1 MYTIILEIYFYL
13 QRGNVFLMG
22 SHSMWS
28 VTAIIV
34 LVIMSGYFSATETAF
49 TSLNRIRMKN
59 MAGDGN
65 KKAKLVIKLSDQ
77 YDKLLSAILIG
88 NNIVNIAMTAIATVL
103 FVDLY
108 GADIGA
114 TLATA
119 VITVVV
125 LIFGEITPK
134 NIAKETPEKFAMFS
148 ARIIRFLMIVL
159 TPVNIIFSAWKKLI
173 SKIFK
178 LDSDNT
184 ITEEE
189 LITIVEEAETEGGI
203 GEEQSELIQNAIE
216 FNDLDAWD
224 VLTPRVDLAAID
236 VTTPEE
242 EIAELFRT
250 TGFSRLPVY
259 EDEID
264 NILGVLNQKDFHNE
278 IYGTKK
284 TVAEY
289 VKQVVFVAGSIKIS
303 VLLKKMQQAK
313 THIAVVVDEY
323 GGTEGI
329 VTMEDIIEELV
340 GEIYDEHDI
349 QVSQDIIQ
357 LRDGSYRV
365 LCSANL
371 DKVFDFFD
379 EEDDSID
386 VTTVNGLIVTVL
398 DNLPKVGDSFTYETA
413 NKIFHVRVTKADEK
427 KALEANFTV
436 EEKPQEEEE

>member
-1 MYTIILEIYFYL
+1 
-13 QRGNVFLMG
+13 MG
-22 SHSMWS
+22 SHSIWS
-28 VTAIIV
+28 VIAIVV
-34 LVIMSGYFSATETAF
+34 LVIMSAYFSATETAF
-49 TSLNRIRMKN
+49 TSLNRIRVKN
-59 MAGDGN
+59 MAGEGN
-65 KKAKLVIKLSDQ
+65 KKAKLVMKLSDE

-103 FVDLY
+103 FVGIY
-108 GADIGA
+108 GADVGA
-114 TLATA
+114 TAATV
-119 VITVVV
+119 VITIVV

-134 NIAKETPEKFAMFS
+134 NVAKEKPEKFAMFS
-148 ARIIRFLMIVL
+148 ARIIHFFMILL
-159 TPVNIIFSAWKKLI
+159 TPLIVIFSGWKKLI
-173 SKIFK
+173 SKLFK
-178 LDSDNT
+178 LDYDNV

-224 VLTPRVDLAAID
+224 VLTPRVDLVAID
-236 VTTPEE
+236 VSTPEK
-242 EIAELFRT
+242 EIAELFRK

-284 TVAEY
+284 KVSEY
-289 VKQVVFVAGSIKIS
+289 IKQVVFVAGTIKIS

-349 QVSQDIIQ
+349 QASQDIIQ

-365 LCSANL
+365 LGSANI
-371 DKVFDFFD
+371 DKVLDFFD
-379 EEDDSID
+379 EEDDDID
-386 VTTVNGLIVTVL
+386 ATTVNGFIVSEL
-398 DNLPKVGDSFTYETA
+398 DNLPRAGDMFTYETA
-413 NKIFHVRVTKADEK
+413 GKIFHVRVTKADEK
-427 KALEANFTV
+427 KALEANFII

>member
-1 MYTIILEIYFYL
+1 
-13 QRGNVFLMG
+13 MG
-22 SHSMWS
+22 SHSIWS
-28 VTAIIV
+28 VIAIVV
-34 LVIMSGYFSATETAF
+34 LVIMSAYFSATETAF
-49 TSLNRIRMKN
+49 TSLNRIRVKN
-59 MAGDGN
+59 MAGEGN
-65 KKAKLVIKLSDQ
+65 KKAKLVMKLSDE

-103 FVDLY
+103 FVGIY
-108 GADIGA
+108 GADVGA
-114 TLATA
+114 TAATV
-119 VITVVV
+119 VITIVV

-134 NIAKETPEKFAMFS
+134 NVAKEKPEKFAMFS
-148 ARIIRFLMIVL
+148 ARIIHFFMILL
-159 TPVNIIFSAWKKLI
+159 TPLIVIFSGWKKLI
-173 SKIFK
+173 SKLFK
-178 LDSDNT
+178 LDYDNV

-224 VLTPRVDLAAID
+224 VLTPRVDLVAID
-236 VTTPEE
+236 VSTPEK
-242 EIAELFRT
+242 EIAELFRK

-284 TVAEY
+284 KVSEY
-289 VKQVVFVAGSIKIS
+289 IKQVVFVAGTIKIS

-329 VTMEDIIEELV
+329 VTMEDIIGELV

-349 QVSQDIIQ
+349 QASQDIIQ

-365 LCSANL
+365 LGSANI
-371 DKVFDFFD
+371 DKVLDFFD
-379 EEDDSID
+379 EEDDDID
-386 VTTVNGLIVTVL
+386 ATTVNGFIVSEL
-398 DNLPKVGDSFTYETA
+398 DNLPRAGDMFTYETA
-413 NKIFHVRVTKADEK
+413 GKIFHVRVTKADEK
-427 KALEANFTV
+427 KALEANFII

>member
-1 MYTIILEIYFYL
+1 
-13 QRGNVFLMG
+13 MG
-22 SHSMWS
+22 SHSIWS
-28 VTAIIV
+28 VIAIVV
-34 LVIMSGYFSATETAF
+34 LVIMSAYFSATETAF
-49 TSLNRIRMKN
+49 TSLNRIRVKN
-59 MAGDGN
+59 MAGEGN
-65 KKAKLVIKLSDQ
+65 KKAKLVMKLSDE

-103 FVDLY
+103 FVGIY
-108 GADIGA
+108 GADVGA
-114 TLATA
+114 TAATL
-119 VITVVV
+119 VITIVV

-134 NIAKETPEKFAMFS
+134 NVAKEKPEKFAMFS
-148 ARIIRFLMIVL
+148 ARIIHFFMILL
-159 TPVNIIFSAWKKLI
+159 TPLIVIFSGWKKLI
-173 SKIFK
+173 SKLFK
-178 LDSDNT
+178 LDYDNV

-224 VLTPRVDLAAID
+224 VLTPRVDLVAID
-236 VTTPEE
+236 VSTPEK
-242 EIAELFRT
+242 EIAELFRK

-284 TVAEY
+284 KVSEY
-289 VKQVVFVAGSIKIS
+289 IKQVVFVAGTIKIS
-303 VLLKKMQQAK
+303 VLLKKMQQVK

-349 QVSQDIIQ
+349 QASQDIIQ

-365 LCSANL
+365 LGSANI
-371 DKVFDFFD
+371 DKVLDFFD
-379 EEDDSID
+379 EEDDDID
-386 VTTVNGLIVTVL
+386 ATTVNGFIVSEL
-398 DNLPKVGDSFTYETA
+398 DNLPRAGDMFTYETA
-413 NKIFHVRVTKADEK
+413 GKIFHVRVTKADEK
-427 KALEANFTV
+427 KALEANFII

>member
-1 MYTIILEIYFYL
+1 
-13 QRGNVFLMG
+13 MG
-22 SHSMWS
+22 SHSIWS
-28 VTAIIV
+28 VIAIVV
-34 LVIMSGYFSATETAF
+34 LVIMSAYFSATETAF
-49 TSLNRIRMKN
+49 TSLNRIRVKN
-59 MAGDGN
+59 MAGEGN
-65 KKAKLVIKLSDQ
+65 KKAKLVMKLSDE

-103 FVDLY
+103 FVGSY
-108 GADIGA
+108 GAYVGA
-114 TLATA
+114 TAATV
-119 VITVVV
+119 VITIVV

-134 NIAKETPEKFAMFS
+134 NVAKEKPEKFAMFS
-148 ARIIRFLMIVL
+148 ARIIHFFMILL
-159 TPVNIIFSAWKKLI
+159 TPLIVIFSGWKKLI
-173 SKIFK
+173 SKLFK
-178 LDSDNT
+178 LDYDNV

-224 VLTPRVDLAAID
+224 VLTPRVDLVAID
-236 VTTPEE
+236 VSTPEK
-242 EIAELFRT
+242 EIAELFRK

-284 TVAEY
+284 KVSEY
-289 VKQVVFVAGSIKIS
+289 IKQVVFVAGTIKIS
-303 VLLKKMQQAK
+303 VLLKKMQQVK

-349 QVSQDIIQ
+349 QASQDIIQ

-365 LCSANL
+365 LGSANI
-371 DKVFDFFD
+371 DKVLDFFD
-379 EEDDSID
+379 EEDDDID
-386 VTTVNGLIVTVL
+386 ATTVNGFIVSEL
-398 DNLPKVGDSFTYETA
+398 DNLPRAGDMFTYETA
-413 NKIFHVRVTKADEK
+413 GKIFHVRVTKADEK
-427 KALEANFTV
+427 KALEANFII

>member
-1 MYTIILEIYFYL
+1 
-13 QRGNVFLMG
+13 MG
-22 SHSMWS
+22 SHSIWS
-28 VTAIIV
+28 VIAIVV
-34 LVIMSGYFSATETAF
+34 LVIMSAYFSATETAF
-49 TSLNRIRMKN
+49 TSLNRIRVKN
-59 MAGDGN
+59 MAGEGN
-65 KKAKLVIKLSDQ
+65 KKAKLVMKLSDE

-103 FVDLY
+103 FVGIY
-108 GADIGA
+108 GAYVGA
-114 TLATA
+114 TAATV
-119 VITVVV
+119 VITIVV

-134 NIAKETPEKFAMFS
+134 NVAKEKPEKFAMFS
-148 ARIIRFLMIVL
+148 ARIIHFFMILL
-159 TPVNIIFSAWKKLI
+159 TPLIVIFSGWKKLI
-173 SKIFK
+173 SKLFK
-178 LDSDNT
+178 LDYDNV

-224 VLTPRVDLAAID
+224 VLTPRVDLVAID
-236 VTTPEE
+236 VSTPEK
-242 EIAELFRT
+242 EIAELFRK

-284 TVAEY
+284 KVSEY
-289 VKQVVFVAGSIKIS
+289 IKQVVFVAGTIKIS
-303 VLLKKMQQAK
+303 VLLKKMQQVK

-349 QVSQDIIQ
+349 QASQDIIQ

-365 LCSANL
+365 LGSANI
-371 DKVFDFFD
+371 DKVLDFFD
-379 EEDDSID
+379 EEDDDID
-386 VTTVNGLIVTVL
+386 ATTVNGFIVSEL
-398 DNLPKVGDSFTYETA
+398 DNLPRAGDMFTYETA
-413 NKIFHVRVTKADEK
+413 GKIFHVRVTKADEK
-427 KALEANFTV
+427 KALEANFII

>member
-1 MYTIILEIYFYL
+1 
-13 QRGNVFLMG
+13 MG
-22 SHSMWS
+22 SHSIWS
-28 VTAIIV
+28 VIAIVV
-34 LVIMSGYFSATETAF
+34 LVIMSAYFSATETAF
-49 TSLNRIRMKN
+49 TSLNRIRVKN
-59 MAGDGN
+59 MAGEGN
-65 KKAKLVIKLSDQ
+65 KKAKLGMKLSDE

-103 FVDLY
+103 FVGIY
-108 GADIGA
+108 GADVGA
-114 TLATA
+114 TAATLL
-119 VITVVV
+119 ITIVV

-134 NIAKETPEKFAMFS
+134 NVAKEKPEKFAMFS
-148 ARIIRFLMIVL
+148 ARIIHFFMILL
-159 TPVNIIFSAWKKLI
+159 TPLIVIFFGWKKLI
-173 SKIFK
+173 SKLFK
-178 LDSDNT
+178 LDYDNV

-224 VLTPRVDLAAID
+224 VLTPRVDLVAID
-236 VTTPEE
+236 VSTPEK
-242 EIAELFRT
+242 EIAELFRK

-284 TVAEY
+284 KVSEY
-289 VKQVVFVAGSIKIS
+289 IKQVVFVAGTIKIS

-349 QVSQDIIQ
+349 QASQDIIQ

-365 LCSANL
+365 LGSANI
-371 DKVFDFFD
+371 DKVLDFFD
-379 EEDDSID
+379 EEDDDID
-386 VTTVNGLIVTVL
+386 ATTVNGFIVSEL
-398 DNLPKVGDSFTYETA
+398 DNLPRAGDMFTYETA
-413 NKIFHVRVTKADEK
+413 GKIFHVRVTKADEK
-427 KALEANFTV
+427 KALEANFII

>member
-1 MYTIILEIYFYL
+1 
-13 QRGNVFLMG
+13 MG
-22 SHSMWS
+22 SHSIWS
-28 VTAIIV
+28 VIAIVV
-34 LVIMSGYFSATETAF
+34 LVIMSAYFSATETAF
-49 TSLNRIRMKN
+49 TSLNRIRVKN
-59 MAGDGN
+59 MAGEGN
-65 KKAKLVIKLSDQ
+65 KKAKLVMKLSDE

-103 FVDLY
+103 FVGIY
-108 GADIGA
+108 GADVGA
-114 TLATA
+114 TAATLL
-119 VITVVV
+119 ITIVV

-134 NIAKETPEKFAMFS
+134 NVAKEKPEKFAMFS
-148 ARIIRFLMIVL
+148 ARIIHFFMILL
-159 TPVNIIFSAWKKLI
+159 TPLIVIFSGWKKLI
-173 SKIFK
+173 SKLFK
-178 LDSDNT
+178 LDYDNV

-224 VLTPRVDLAAID
+224 VLTPRVDLVAID
-236 VTTPEE
+236 VSTPEK
-242 EIAELFRT
+242 EIAELFRK

-284 TVAEY
+284 KVSEY
-289 VKQVVFVAGSIKIS
+289 IKQVVFVAGTIKIS

-349 QVSQDIIQ
+349 QASQDIIQ

-365 LCSANL
+365 LGSANI
-371 DKVFDFFD
+371 DKVLDFFD
-379 EEDDSID
+379 EEDDDID
-386 VTTVNGLIVTVL
+386 ATTVNGFIVSEL
-398 DNLPKVGDSFTYETA
+398 DNLPRAGDMFTYETA
-413 NKIFHVRVTKADEK
+413 GKIFHVRVTKADEK
-427 KALEANFTV
+427 KALEANFII

>member
-1 MYTIILEIYFYL
+1 
-13 QRGNVFLMG
+13 MG
-22 SHSMWS
+22 SHSIWS
-28 VTAIIV
+28 VIAIVV
-34 LVIMSGYFSATETAF
+34 LVIMSAYFSATETAF
-49 TSLNRIRMKN
+49 TSLNRIRVKN
-59 MAGDGN
+59 MAGEGN
-65 KKAKLVIKLSDQ
+65 KKAKLVMKLSDE

-103 FVDLY
+103 FVGIY
-108 GADIGA
+108 GADVGA
-114 TLATA
+114 TAATV
-119 VITVVV
+119 VITIVV

-134 NIAKETPEKFAMFS
+134 NVAKEKPEKFAMFS
-148 ARIIRFLMIVL
+148 ARIIHFFMILL
-159 TPVNIIFSAWKKLI
+159 TPLIVIFSGWKKLI
-173 SKIFK
+173 SKLFK
-178 LDSDNT
+178 LDYDNV

-224 VLTPRVDLAAID
+224 VLTPRVDLVAID
-236 VTTPEE
+236 VSTPEK
-242 EIAELFRT
+242 EIAELFRK

-278 IYGTKK
+278 IYGSKK
-284 TVAEY
+284 KVSEY
-289 VKQVVFVAGSIKIS
+289 IKQVVFVAGTIKIS
-303 VLLKKMQQAK
+303 VLLKKMQQVK

-349 QVSQDIIQ
+349 QASQDIIQ

-365 LCSANL
+365 LGSANI
-371 DKVFDFFD
+371 DKVLDFFD
-379 EEDDSID
+379 EEDDDID
-386 VTTVNGLIVTVL
+386 ATTVNGFIVSEL
-398 DNLPKVGDSFTYETA
+398 DNLPRAGDMFTYETA
-413 NKIFHVRVTKADEK
+413 GKIFHVRVTKADEK
-427 KALEANFTV
+427 KALEANFII

>member
-1 MYTIILEIYFYL
+1 
-13 QRGNVFLMG
+13 MG
-22 SHSMWS
+22 SHSIWS
-28 VTAIIV
+28 VIAIVV
-34 LVIMSGYFSATETAF
+34 LVIMSAYFSATETAF
-49 TSLNRIRMKN
+49 TSLNRIRVKN
-59 MAGDGN
+59 MAGEGN
-65 KKAKLVIKLSDQ
+65 KKAKLVMKLSDE

-103 FVDLY
+103 FVGIY
-108 GADIGA
+108 GADVGA
-114 TLATA
+114 TAATLL
-119 VITVVV
+119 ITIVV

-134 NIAKETPEKFAMFS
+134 NVAKEKPEKFAMFS
-148 ARIIRFLMIVL
+148 ARIIHFFMILL
-159 TPVNIIFSAWKKLI
+159 TPLIVIFSGWKKLI
-173 SKIFK
+173 SKLFK
-178 LDSDNT
+178 LDYDNV

-224 VLTPRVDLAAID
+224 VLTPRV
-236 VTTPEE
+236 
-242 EIAELFRT
+242 
-250 TGFSRLPVY
+250 GFSRLPVY

-284 TVAEY
+284 KVSEY
-289 VKQVVFVAGSIKIS
+289 IKQVVFVAGTIKIS

-349 QVSQDIIQ
+349 QASQDIIQ

-365 LCSANL
+365 LGSANI
-371 DKVFDFFD
+371 DKVLDFFD
-379 EEDDSID
+379 EEDDDID
-386 VTTVNGLIVTVL
+386 ATTVNGFIVSEL
-398 DNLPKVGDSFTYETA
+398 DNLPRAGDMFTYETA
-413 NKIFHVRVTKADEK
+413 GKIFHVRVTKADEK
-427 KALEANFTV
+427 KALEANFII

>member
-1 MYTIILEIYFYL
+1 
-13 QRGNVFLMG
+13 MG
-22 SHSMWS
+22 SHSIWS
-28 VTAIIV
+28 VIAIVV
-34 LVIMSGYFSATETAF
+34 LVIMSAYFSATETAF
-49 TSLNRIRMKN
+49 TSLNRIRVKN
-59 MAGDGN
+59 MAGEGN
-65 KKAKLVIKLSDQ
+65 KKAKLVMKLSDE

-103 FVDLY
+103 FVGIY
-108 GADIGA
+108 GAYVGA
-114 TLATA
+114 TAATV
-119 VITVVV
+119 VITIVV

-134 NIAKETPEKFAMFS
+134 NVAKEKPEKFAMFS
-148 ARIIRFLMIVL
+148 ARIIHFFMILL
-159 TPVNIIFSAWKKLI
+159 TPLIVIFFGWKKLI
-173 SKIFK
+173 SKLFK
-178 LDSDNT
+178 LDYDNV

-224 VLTPRVDLAAID
+224 VLTPRVDLVAID
-236 VTTPEE
+236 VSTPEK
-242 EIAELFRT
+242 EIAELFRK

-284 TVAEY
+284 KVSEY
-289 VKQVVFVAGSIKIS
+289 IKQVVFVAGTIKIS

-349 QVSQDIIQ
+349 QASQDIIQ

-365 LCSANL
+365 LGSANI
-371 DKVFDFFD
+371 DKVLDFFD
-379 EEDDSID
+379 EEDDDID
-386 VTTVNGLIVTVL
+386 ATTVNGFIVSEL
-398 DNLPKVGDSFTYETA
+398 DNLPRAGDMFTYETA
-413 NKIFHVRVTKADEK
+413 GKIFHVRVTKADEK
-427 KALEANFTV
+427 KALEANFII

>member
-1 MYTIILEIYFYL
+1 
-13 QRGNVFLMG
+13 MG
-22 SHSMWS
+22 SHSIWS
-28 VTAIIV
+28 VIAIVV
-34 LVIMSGYFSATETAF
+34 LVIMSAYFSATETAF
-49 TSLNRIRMKN
+49 TSLNRIRVKN
-59 MAGDGN
+59 MAGEGN
-65 KKAKLVIKLSDQ
+65 KKAKLVMKLSDE

-103 FVDLY
+103 FVGIY
-108 GADIGA
+108 GADVGA
-114 TLATA
+114 TAATLL
-119 VITVVV
+119 ITIVV

-134 NIAKETPEKFAMFS
+134 NVAKEKPEKFAMFS
-148 ARIIRFLMIVL
+148 ARIIHFFMILL
-159 TPVNIIFSAWKKLI
+159 TPLIVIFFGWKKLI
-173 SKIFK
+173 SKLFK
-178 LDSDNT
+178 LDYDNV

-224 VLTPRVDLAAID
+224 VLTPRVDLVAID
-236 VTTPEE
+236 VSTPEK
-242 EIAELFRT
+242 EIAELFRK

-284 TVAEY
+284 KVSEY
-289 VKQVVFVAGSIKIS
+289 IKQVVFVAGTIKIS

-349 QVSQDIIQ
+349 QASQDIIQ

-365 LCSANL
+365 LGSANI
-371 DKVFDFFD
+371 DKVLDFFD
-379 EEDDSID
+379 EEDDDID
-386 VTTVNGLIVTVL
+386 ATTVNGFIVSEL
-398 DNLPKVGDSFTYETA
+398 DNLPRAGDMFTYETA
-413 NKIFHVRVTKADEK
+413 GKIFHVRVTKADEK
-427 KALEANFTV
+427 KALEANFII

>member
-1 MYTIILEIYFYL
+1 L

-28 VTAIIV
+28 VIAIVV

-49 TSLNRIRMKN
+49 TSLNRIRVKN
-59 MAGDGN
+59 MANDGN
-65 KKAKLVIKLSDQ
+65 KKAKLVIKLSDE
-77 YDKLLSAILIG
+77 YDKLLSVILIG
-88 NNIVNIAMTAIATVL
+88 NNIVNIGMTAIATVL
-103 FVDLY
+103 FVNLY

-114 TLATA
+114 TVATA

-148 ARIIRFLMIVL
+148 ARIIRLLMILL
-159 TPVNIIFSAWKKLI
+159 TPVSAVFSAWKKLI
-173 SKIFK
+173 SKLFK
-178 LDSDNT
+178 LDADNT

-189 LITIVEEAETEGGI
+189 LITIIEEAETEGGI
-203 GEEQSELIQNAIE
+203 DEEQSELIQNAIE

-242 EIAELFRT
+242 EIAELFRK

-264 NILGVLNQKDFHNE
+264 NILGVLNQKDFYNE

-303 VLLKKMQQAK
+303 VLLKKMQQVK

-329 VTMEDIIEELV
+329 VTMELV
-340 GEIYDEHDI
+340 GEIYDEHDV

-357 LRDGSYRV
+357 MRDGSYRV
-365 LCSANL
+365 LCSANI
-371 DKVFDFFD
+371 DKVLDFFD
-379 EEDDSID
+379 EEDDDID
-386 VTTVNGLIVTVL
+386 ATTVNGFIVSAL
-398 DNLPKVGDSFTYETA
+398 DNLPKVGDTFTYETA

-427 KALEANFTV
+427 KALEANFII
-436 EEKPQEEEE
+436 EEKPEQEEE

>member
-1 MYTIILEIYFYL
+1 
-13 QRGNVFLMG
+13 MG
-22 SHSMWS
+22 SHSIWS
-28 VTAIIV
+28 VIAIVV
-34 LVIMSGYFSATETAF
+34 LVIMSAYFSATETAF
-49 TSLNRIRMKN
+49 TSLNRIRVKN
-59 MAGDGN
+59 MAGEGN
-65 KKAKLVIKLSDQ
+65 KKAKLVMKLSDE

-103 FVDLY
+103 FVGIY
-108 GADIGA
+108 GADVGA
-114 TLATA
+114 TAATLL
-119 VITVVV
+119 ITIVV

-134 NIAKETPEKFAMFS
+134 NVAKEKPEKFAMFS
-148 ARIIRFLMIVL
+148 ARIIHFFMILL
-159 TPVNIIFSAWKKLI
+159 TPLIVIFSGWKKLI
-173 SKIFK
+173 SKLFK
-178 LDSDNT
+178 LDYDNV

-224 VLTPRVDLAAID
+224 VLTPRVDLVAID
-236 VTTPEE
+236 VSTPEK
-242 EIAELFRT
+242 EIAELFRKP
-250 TGFSRLPVY
+250 GFSRLPVY

-284 TVAEY
+284 KVSEY
-289 VKQVVFVAGSIKIS
+289 IKQVVFVAGTIKIS

-349 QVSQDIIQ
+349 QASQDIIQ

-365 LCSANL
+365 LGSANI
-371 DKVFDFFD
+371 DKVLDFFD
-379 EEDDSID
+379 AEDDDID
-386 VTTVNGLIVTVL
+386 ATTVNGFIVSEL
-398 DNLPKVGDSFTYETA
+398 DNLPRAGDMFTYETA
-413 NKIFHVRVTKADEK
+413 GKIFHVRVTKADEK
-427 KALEANFTV
+427 KALEANFII